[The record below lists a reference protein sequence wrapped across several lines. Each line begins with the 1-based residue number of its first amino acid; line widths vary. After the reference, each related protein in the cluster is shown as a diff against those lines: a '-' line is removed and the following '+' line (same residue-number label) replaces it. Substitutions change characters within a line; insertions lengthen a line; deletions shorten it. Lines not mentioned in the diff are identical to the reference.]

1 VPDANELY
9 VTKKE
14 SSDVRK
20 CVVKDEKRGENR
32 AEKRENMHK
41 CQKNVQNEAF
51 IYLNICS

>member
-1 VPDANELY
+1 VPDAKELY

-41 CQKNVQNEAF
+41 
-51 IYLNICS
+51 